1 MPPKQPHPSVLPFI
15 MVCSRIMGWSFF
27 IGGSFAFI
35 YFLLALKNPTAVIVV
50 NGTETSDPHTKL
62 MAVLFAAIFPLV
74 GAVLAFTPRRL
85 AESFLARHL
94 QRSREFT
101 ESLMKD
107 KK

>member
-1 MPPKQPHPSVLPFI
+1 
-15 MVCSRIMGWSFF
+15 
-27 IGGSFAFI
+27 
-35 YFLLALKNPTAVIVV
+35 
-50 NGTETSDPHTKL
+50 
-62 MAVLFAAIFPLV
+62 LV